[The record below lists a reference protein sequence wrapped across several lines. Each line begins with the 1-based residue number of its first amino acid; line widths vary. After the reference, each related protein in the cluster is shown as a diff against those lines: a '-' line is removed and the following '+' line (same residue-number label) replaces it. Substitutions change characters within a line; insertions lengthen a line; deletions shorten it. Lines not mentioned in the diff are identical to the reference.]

1 MSLFDLFKAKKPNI
15 ESLTQKKDIHGLIS
29 ALRFHD
35 TQIQIEAAKALGSF
49 GPDAIDHLI
58 AALGTKNKTI
68 KLGVIGAMTEIKS
81 PKTIGPLMGTLS
93 DENSEVRWQS
103 AIALGEI
110 GDPAATEP
118 LRHCLQDPD
127 KYVRYG
133 AAIALMMIGWK
144 PKDFE
149 ERAYYFAAMLE
160 WKAVRE
166 MGKTAIPALISLLR
180 DRDSSVRIKAVE
192 LLGATGDKSATSALM
207 KSLGDENREVRW
219 SAALAAPKCAIPLK
233 SLPRGLARRPQAMKN
248 PWIAGFLN
256 FLLPGLGYGYLGKWW
271 GTMIFQ
277 IDVMA
282 TVWLF
287 MLQGE
292 SNSYLVVFPIYLVL
306 GIHAWYI
313 TAKMPK
319 DPP

>member
-1 MSLFDLFKAKKPNI
+1 MFKAKKPNI
-15 ESLTQKKDIHGLIS
+15 EILTRKKDIEGLIR
-29 ALRFHD
+29 AMRFHD
-35 TQIQIEAAKALGSF
+35 IEIQLEAAKALGTL
-49 GPDAIDHLI
+49 GKDAIGHLLL
-58 AALGTKNKTI
+58 ALKTKNKTV
-68 KLGVIGAMTEIKS
+68 KLGILGALTEIKS
-81 PKTIGPLMGTLS
+81 PESIIPLIATLS
-93 DENSEVRWQS
+93 DENSEVRWQA

-110 GDPAATEP
+110 GDPAAIVP
-118 LRHCLQDPD
+118 LESSIRDPD

-133 AAIALMMIGWK
+133 AAIALTMIGWK
-144 PKDFE
+144 PKDLE
-149 ERAYYFAAMLE
+149 ERAYYFAAMQE
-160 WKAVRE
+160 WKAVKE
-166 MGKTAIPALISLLR
+166 ISKPAVPVLVGLLR
-180 DRDSSVRIKAVE
+180 DRDSAVRIKAAE
-192 LLGATGDKSATSALM
+192 LLGAAGEKSATPALM

-219 SAALAAPKCAIPLK
+219 SAALASPRCAIPMK
-233 SLPRGLARRPQAMKN
+233 SLPRGLARRPQVTKN

-287 MLQGE
+287 MYEGE
-292 SNSYLVVFPIYLVL
+292 SNSYLVLFPVYLVL

-313 TAKMPK
+313 TKKMPK